1 MKKLLISKNLFVL
14 ILADIVLLAISY
26 FLAYIV
32 RFEAHVG
39 ANELLVIKQT
49 IVPIVLCKLVV
60 FYFFNLYRGMWR
72 YTGIVDLLNVIKAV
86 VVSSAI
92 IITVILMFS
101 RFQGFSRSIF
111 IIDALFSLILIAGIR
126 LAIRFLLSSTTTT
139 FSLNKNGIKSNEHKK
154 MIIIGAGDAGEKVIR
169 EIYDNPKMKYR
180 IVGFVDDDKNKVGK
194 QIHGIKVLG
203 RIDELKEVAKS
214 EGVNE
219 ILIAVPSA
227 VGKDMRRIV
236 EICDATKISYKTLP
250 GMGEIIDGKVSI
262 KTIRDISYKDLL
274 GRPPV
279 KLENDKISDFL
290 KDNCVLITGAG
301 GSIGSELC
309 RQICKYGPSLV
320 VLFDA
325 GESNLYSI
333 QMELKHVVTYI
344 KYRAV
349 LGRIQDKALVDE
361 VFRKYRPD
369 VVFHAAAYKHVP
381 LVERNPWEAVYS
393 NIIGTNTLVK
403 ASIAHK
409 VDRFVL
415 VSTDKAVRPTN
426 VMGASKRVAEKIVY
440 AHKLGQTKFMAVRFG
455 NVIGSSGSVIPLYRH
470 QIKKGGPVTVTH
482 PEITRFFMTIEESA
496 QLILQAFTM
505 GEGGEIFILE
515 MGTPVKIVDMA
526 RDLIRL
532 SGKEPDTDIEIKFI
546 GLRPGEKLYEELIT
560 EGEGI
565 VKTEHEKILVL
576 KNNVPTKGRTPQESE
591 FNNLS
596 YLEEKI
602 RELKELADTHDA
614 RGIKAKLKEVV
625 PEYAMSDDEAVV

>member
-1 MKKLLISKNLFVL
+1 MKKILISKNLFVL
-14 ILADIVLLAISY
+14 ILADMVLLTLSY
-26 FLAYIV
+26 FLAYV
-32 RFEAHVG
+32 ARFEAHIG
-39 ANELLVIKQT
+39 AREMLVIKQT

-72 YTGIVDLLNVIKAV
+72 YTGILDLINVIKAV
-86 VVSSAI
+86 IASSAI
-92 IITVILMFS
+92 IVTVILMLS
-101 RFQGFSRSIF
+101 RFQGFSRSVF
-111 IIDALFSLILIAGIR
+111 IIDAVFSLILIAGIR
-126 LAIRFLLSSTTTT
+126 VVIRLLLSSTT
-139 FSLNKNGIKSNEHKK
+139 FSLNKKGINVNEHKK
-154 MIIIGAGDAGEKVIR
+154 MIIIGAGDAGEKVVR

-214 EGVNE
+214 EGVDE
-219 ILIAVPSA
+219 ILIAAPSA

-262 KTIRDISYKDLL
+262 KKIRDISYKDLL

-349 LGRIQDKALVDE
+349 LGRIHDKALVDE

-403 ASIAHK
+403 AAIAHK

-440 AHKLGQTKFMAVRFG
+440 AHKLGPTKFMAVRFG

-565 VKTEHEKILVL
+565 VKSEHEKILVL
-576 KNNVPTKGRTPQESE
+576 QNAISAEDSKSQDLRSNR
-591 FNNLS
+591 LD
-596 YLEEKI
+596 EKI
-602 RELKELADTHDA
+602 KELKVLADAHDA
-614 RGIKAKLKEVV
+614 RGIKKKMKEIV
-625 PEYAMSDDEAVV
+625 PEYTISDDEAVV

>member
-14 ILADIVLLAISY
+14 ILADIVLLAIAY

-39 ANELLVIKQT
+39 ASELLVIKQT

-86 VVSSAI
+86 FVSSLI
-92 IITVILMFS
+92 IITVVLMLS

-111 IIDALFSLILIAGIR
+111 IIDAVFSLILIAGIR
-126 LAIRFLLSSTTTT
+126 LAIRFLLSTAT
-139 FSLNKNGIKSNEHKK
+139 FSLNKNGINGNEHKK
-154 MIIIGAGDAGEKVIR
+154 MIIIGAGDAGEKVVR

-180 IVGFVDDDKNKVGK
+180 IAGFVDDDKNKVGK

-203 RIDELKEVAKS
+203 KIDELKEVAKS
-214 EGVNE
+214 EGVDK
-219 ILIAVPSA
+219 ILIAAPSA

-279 KLENDKISDFL
+279 QLENDKISEFL
-290 KDNCVLITGAG
+290 KNKCVLITGAG

-403 ASIAHK
+403 AAIAHK

-426 VMGASKRVAEKIVY
+426 VMGASKRVAEKIVHAY
-440 AHKLGQTKFMAVRFG
+440 KSGQTKFMAVRFG
-455 NVIGSSGSVIPLYRH
+455 NVIGSSGSVIPLYRY

-565 VKTEHEKILVL
+565 VKTGHEKILVL
-576 KNNVPTKGRTPQESE
+576 RNGVQSGEPNIQNSQH
-591 FNNLS
+591 NDLNCLD
-596 YLEEKI
+596 EKI
-602 RELKELADTHDA
+602 KELKALADAHDA
-614 RGIKAKLKEVV
+614 KGIKKKMKEIV
-625 PEYAMSDDEAVV
+625 PEYTISDDEAVV

>member
-1 MKKLLISKNLFVL
+1 
-14 ILADIVLLAISY
+14 
-26 FLAYIV
+26 
-32 RFEAHVG
+32 
-39 ANELLVIKQT
+39 
-49 IVPIVLCKLVV
+49 
-60 FYFFNLYRGMWR
+60 
-72 YTGIVDLLNVIKAV
+72 
-86 VVSSAI
+86 VSSLI
-92 IITVILMFS
+92 IITVVLMLS
-101 RFQGFSRSIF
+101 RFHGFSRSIF
-111 IIDALFSLILIAGIR
+111 VIDAVFSLILIAGIR
-126 LAIRFLLSSTTTT
+126 LVIRLLLSTTT
-139 FSLNKNGIKSNEHKK
+139 FSLNNNGIIINEHKK
-154 MIIIGAGDAGEKVIR
+154 MIIIGAGDAGEKVVR

-180 IVGFVDDDKNKVGK
+180 VVGFVDDDKNKLGK

-203 RIDELKEVAKS
+203 RIDELKEVVKK
-214 EGVNE
+214 EGVDE
-219 ILIAVPSA
+219 ILIAAPSA

-236 EICDATKISYKTLP
+236 EICDATKIPYKTLP

-279 KLENDKISDFL
+279 RLENDKISEFL
-290 KDNCVLITGAG
+290 KNKCVLITGAG

-309 RQICKYGPSLV
+309 RQICKYRPSLL

-349 LGRIQDKALVDE
+349 LGGIQDKALVDE
-361 VFRKYRPD
+361 VFLKYKPD

-393 NIIGTNTLVK
+393 NIVGTNTLVK
-403 ASIAHK
+403 AAISHK

-426 VMGASKRVAEKIVY
+426 VMGASKRITEKIVQS
-440 AHKLGQTKFMAVRFG
+440 HPSGSTKFMAVRFG

-470 QIKKGGPVTVTH
+470 QIEKGGPVTVTH
-482 PEITRFFMTIEESA
+482 PEITRFFMTIEEAS

-526 RDLIRL
+526 RDMIRL

-576 KNNVPTKGRTPQESE
+576 RDES
-591 FNNLS
+591 LS
-596 YLEEKI
+596 GDTEYYNKLNRLDEQI
-602 RELKELADTHDA
+602 KELTQLADMHDA
-614 RGIKAKLKEVV
+614 RGIKAKLKEIV
-625 PEYAMSDDEAVV
+625 PEYSMSDDEAVV

>member
-1 MKKLLISKNLFVL
+1 MKKLLISKNLFIL
-14 ILADIVLLAISY
+14 ILADVVLLALAY
-26 FLAYIV
+26 FLAYVV
-32 RFEAHVG
+32 RFEAKLG
-39 ANELLVIKQT
+39 TSELMVIKQT
-49 IVPIVLCKLVV
+49 IVPVVLCKLVV

-86 VVSSAI
+86 VVSSLI
-92 IITVILMFS
+92 IITVVLMLS
-101 RFQGFSRSIF
+101 RFQGFSRSVF
-111 IIDALFSLILIAGIR
+111 IIDAVFSLILIAGIR
-126 LAIRFLLSSTTTT
+126 FLIRLVLSTTTT
-139 FSLNKNGIKSNEHKK
+139 TFKKSINNNGHKTL
-154 MIIIGAGDAGEKVIR
+154 IIIGAGDAGEKVVR
-169 EIYDNPKMKYR
+169 EIYDNPRMKYR

-194 QIHGIKVLG
+194 QIHGIKVRG
-203 RIDELKEVAKS
+203 RVDDLKEIVKS
-214 EGVNE
+214 ESVDE
-219 ILIAVPSA
+219 ILIAAPSA

-236 EICDATKISYKTLP
+236 EICDSTKVPYKTLP

-279 KLENDKISDFL
+279 RLENDKILEFL
-290 KDNCVLITGAG
+290 KDKCVLITGAG

-320 VLFDA
+320 VLFDTS
-325 GESNLYSI
+325 ESNLYSI
-333 QMELKHVVTYI
+333 QMELKHVVTYL

-349 LGRIQDKALVDE
+349 LGRVQDKKLVDE
-361 VFRKYRPD
+361 VFRKYKPD

-381 LVERNPWEAVYS
+381 LVERNPWEAIYS
-393 NIIGTNTLVK
+393 NIVGTNTLAK
-403 ASIAHK
+403 AAIAHK
-409 VDRFVL
+409 VGRFVL

-426 VMGASKRVAEKIVY
+426 IMGVSKRVTEKIVQ
-440 AHKLGQTKFMAVRFG
+440 ALPSGSTKFMAVRFG
-455 NVIGSSGSVIPLYRH
+455 NVIGSSGSVIPLFRN
-470 QIKKGGPVTVTH
+470 QIEKGGPVTITH
-482 PEITRFFMTIEESA
+482 PEITRFFMTIEEAA

-576 KNNVPTKGRTPQESE
+576 RNGIPGGEPKDQGVRFNES
-591 FNNLS
+591 NCLD
-596 YLEEKI
+596 EKI
-602 RELKELADTHDA
+602 KGLTALADAHDA
-614 RGIKAKLKEVV
+614 EGVKFKLKDIV
-625 PEYAMSDDEAVV
+625 PEYTMSDDEAVV

>member
-1 MKKLLISKNLFVL
+1 MKKILISKNLFIL
-14 ILADIVLLAISY
+14 ILADIVLLAIAY
-26 FLAYIV
+26 CLAYIV

-49 IVPIVLCKLVV
+49 IVPILLCKLAV

-86 VVSSAI
+86 AVSSAI

-126 LAIRFLLSSTTTT
+126 LAIRCLLSTTT
-139 FSLNKNGIKSNEHKK
+139 FSLKKNGINGNEYKK
-154 MIIIGAGDAGEKVIR
+154 MIIIGAGDAGEKLVR

-180 IVGFVDDDKNKVGK
+180 VVGFVDDDKNKDGK

-203 RIDELKEVAKS
+203 NVNDLKEIVKNK
-214 EGVNE
+214 GVDE
-219 ILIAVPSA
+219 ILIAAPSA

-236 EICDATKISYKTLP
+236 EICDATKIPYKTLP
-250 GMGEIIDGKVSI
+250 GMGEIIDGKISI
-262 KTIRDISYKDLL
+262 KAIRDVSYKDLL
-274 GRPPV
+274 GRHPV
-279 KLENDKISDFL
+279 QLENDKISDFL
-290 KDNCVLITGAG
+290 KDKCVLITGAG

-349 LGRIQDKALVDE
+349 LGRIQDKALVDD
-361 VFRKYRPD
+361 VFQKYKPD
-369 VVFHAAAYKHVP
+369 IVFHAAAYKHVP

-393 NIIGTNTLVK
+393 NIVGTNTLVK
-403 ASIAHK
+403 AAIAHK

-426 VMGASKRVAEKIVY
+426 IMGASKRITEKILQFY
-440 AHKLGQTKFMAVRFG
+440 SSGSTKFIAVRFG
-455 NVIGSSGSVIPLYRH
+455 NVIGSSGSVIPLFRH
-470 QIKKGGPVTVTH
+470 QIEKGGPLTITH
-482 PEITRFFMTIEESA
+482 PEITRFFMIIEEAA

-526 RDLIRL
+526 RDMIRL

-565 VKTEHEKILVL
+565 VKTGHEKILVL
-576 KNNVPTKGRTPQESE
+576 QNVISAQDSKSQDLRS
-591 FNNLS
+591 NCLD
-596 YLEEKI
+596 EKI
-602 RELKELADTHDA
+602 KELKVLADAHDA
-614 RGIKAKLKEVV
+614 KGIKKKMKEIV
-625 PEYAMSDDEAVV
+625 PEYVMSDDEAIV

>member
-1 MKKLLISKNLFVL
+1 MKKLQISKNLFVL
-14 ILADIVLLAISY
+14 ILADIVLLAIAY

-49 IVPIVLCKLVV
+49 IVPILLCKLAV

-101 RFQGFSRSIF
+101 RFQGFSRSVF
-111 IIDALFSLILIAGIR
+111 LIDAVFSLILIAGIR
-126 LAIRFLLSSTTTT
+126 LAIRLLLSTTTT
-139 FSLNKNGIKSNEHKK
+139 FSLNKNGINGNEHKK
-154 MIIIGAGDAGEKVIR
+154 MIIIGAGDAGEKVVR

-214 EGVNE
+214 KGVDE
-219 ILIAVPSA
+219 ILIAAPSA

-236 EICDATKISYKTLP
+236 EICDATKIPYKTLP

-262 KTIRDISYKDLL
+262 KTIRDVSYKDLL

-279 KLENDKISDFL
+279 QLENDKISEFL
-290 KDNCVLITGAG
+290 KNKCVLITGAG

-333 QMELKHVVTYI
+333 QMELKHVVTYL

-361 VFRKYRPD
+361 VFRKYSPD

-393 NIIGTNTLVK
+393 NIIGTDILVK
-403 ASIAHK
+403 TAIAHK

-426 VMGASKRVAEKIVY
+426 VMGASKRVAEKIVH
-440 AHKLGQTKFMAVRFG
+440 AHKSGQTKFMAVRFG

-565 VKTEHEKILVL
+565 VKTGHEKILVL
-576 KNNVPTKGRTPQESE
+576 RNGVQSGEPNIQNSQH
-591 FNNLS
+591 NNL
-596 YLEEKI
+596 YCLDEKI
-602 RELKELADTHDA
+602 KELKALADAHDA
-614 RGIKAKLKEVV
+614 KGIKKKMKEIV
-625 PEYAMSDDEAVV
+625 PEYTISDDEAVV

>member
-14 ILADIVLLAISY
+14 ILADIVLLTIAY

-49 IVPIVLCKLVV
+49 IVPILLCKLAV

-72 YTGIVDLLNVIKAV
+72 YTSIVDLLNVIKAV
-86 VVSSAI
+86 LVSSAI
-92 IITVILMFS
+92 IITVILMLS

-111 IIDALFSLILIAGIR
+111 IIDAVFSLILIAGIR
-126 LAIRFLLSSTTTT
+126 LVIRLLLSTTT
-139 FSLNKNGIKSNEHKK
+139 FSLNKNGINGNKHKK
-154 MIIIGAGDAGEKVIR
+154 MIIIGAGDAGEKVVR
-169 EIYDNPKMKYR
+169 EIYDNPKMKCR
-180 IVGFVDDDKNKVGK
+180 VVGFVDDDKNKAGK

-203 RIDELKEVAKS
+203 RIDELKNVVKK
-214 EGVNE
+214 EGVDE
-219 ILIAVPSA
+219 ILIAAPSA

-236 EICDATKISYKTLP
+236 EICDATKIPYKTLP

-262 KTIRDISYKDLL
+262 KTIRDVAYKDLL

-279 KLENDKISDFL
+279 QLENDKISDFL
-290 KDNCVLITGAG
+290 KDKCVLITGAG

-333 QMELKHVVTYI
+333 QMELKHVVTYL

-349 LGRIQDKALVDE
+349 LGRIQDKALVDD

-393 NIIGTNTLVK
+393 NIVGTNTLVEE
-403 ASIAHK
+403 AIAHK

-426 VMGASKRVAEKIVY
+426 VMGASKRVAEKIVH
-440 AHKLGQTKFMAVRFG
+440 AHKSGQTKFMAVRFG

-565 VKTEHEKILVL
+565 VKTGHEKILVL
-576 KNNVPTKGRTPQESE
+576 RNGVQSGEPNIQNSQH
-591 FNNLS
+591 NDLNCLD
-596 YLEEKI
+596 EKI
-602 RELKELADTHDA
+602 KELKALADAHDA
-614 RGIKAKLKEVV
+614 KGIKVKLKKIV
-625 PEYAMSDDEAVV
+625 PEYTISDDEAVV

>member
-14 ILADIVLLAISY
+14 ILADIVLLAIAY

-39 ANELLVIKQT
+39 ASELLVIKQT
-49 IVPIVLCKLVV
+49 IVPILLCKLVV

-86 VVSSAI
+86 FVSSLI
-92 IITVILMFS
+92 IITVVLMLS

-111 IIDALFSLILIAGIR
+111 IIDAVFSLILIAGIR
-126 LAIRFLLSSTTTT
+126 LAIRFLLSTAT
-139 FSLNKNGIKSNEHKK
+139 FSLNKNGINSNEHKK
-154 MIIIGAGDAGEKVIR
+154 MIIIGAGDAGEKVVR
-169 EIYDNPKMKYR
+169 EIYDNPRMKCR

-203 RIDELKEVAKS
+203 RINELKEVAKKS
-214 EGVNE
+214 KGVDE
-219 ILIAVPSA
+219 ILIAAPSA
-227 VGKDMRRIV
+227 VGKNMRRIV
-236 EICDATKISYKTLP
+236 EICDATKIPYKTLP

-279 KLENDKISDFL
+279 QLENDKISEFL
-290 KDNCVLITGAG
+290 KNKCVLITGAG

-333 QMELKHVVTYI
+333 QMELKHVVTYL

-393 NIIGTNTLVK
+393 NIIGTDILVK
-403 ASIAHK
+403 AAIAHK

-426 VMGASKRVAEKIVY
+426 VMGASKRVAEKIVH
-440 AHKLGQTKFMAVRFG
+440 AHKSGQTKFMAVRFG

-565 VKTEHEKILVL
+565 VKTGHEKILVL
-576 KNNVPTKGRTPQESE
+576 RNGVQSGEPNIQNSQH
-591 FNNLS
+591 NDLNCLD
-596 YLEEKI
+596 EKI
-602 RELKELADTHDA
+602 KELKALADAHDA
-614 RGIKAKLKEVV
+614 KGIKKKMKEIV
-625 PEYAMSDDEAVV
+625 PEYTISDDEAVV

>member
-1 MKKLLISKNLFVL
+1 MKKILISKNLFVL
-14 ILADIVLLAISY
+14 ILADIVLLAASY
-26 FLAYIV
+26 FLSYIV
-32 RFEAHVG
+32 RFEVKVG
-39 ANELLVIKQT
+39 VEELMVIKQT
-49 IVPIVLCKLVV
+49 IVPIVLCKLAV

-72 YTGIVDLLNVIKAV
+72 YTSIIDLLNVIKAV
-86 VVSSAI
+86 FVSSLI
-92 IITVILMFS
+92 IITVVLMLS

-111 IIDALFSLILIAGIR
+111 IIDAVFSLILIAGIR
-126 LAIRFLLSSTTTT
+126 LVIRLLLSTTT
-139 FSLNKNGIKSNEHKK
+139 FSLNKNGINSNEHKK
-154 MIIIGAGDAGEKVIR
+154 MIIIGAGDAGEKVVR
-169 EIYDNPKMKYR
+169 EIYDNPRMNYK
-180 IVGFVDDDKNKVGK
+180 IVGFVDDDKSKVGR
-194 QIHGIKVLG
+194 QIHGIKVRG
-203 RIDELKEVAKS
+203 NVDDLKEIVKN
-214 EGVNE
+214 EGVDE
-219 ILIAVPSA
+219 ILIAMPSA
-227 VGKDMRRIV
+227 VGKEMRRIV
-236 EICDATKISYKTLP
+236 EICDSTKISYKTLP

-279 KLENDKISDFL
+279 RLENDKILEFL
-290 KDNCVLITGAG
+290 KDKCVLITGAG

-320 VLFDA
+320 ILLDA

-349 LGRIQDKALVDE
+349 LGRIQDKALLEE
-361 VFRKYRPD
+361 VFRKYKPD

-393 NIIGTNTLVK
+393 NIIGTDILVK
-403 ASIAHK
+403 TAIAHK

-426 VMGASKRVAEKIVY
+426 VMGASKRVAEKIVH
-440 AHKLGQTKFMAVRFG
+440 AHKLGPTKFMAVRFG

-470 QIKKGGPVTVTH
+470 QIEKGGPVTVTH

-505 GEGGEIFILE
+505 GDGGEIFILE

-565 VKTEHEKILVL
+565 VKTDHEKILVL
-576 KNNVPTKGRTPQESE
+576 RDEA
-591 FNNLS
+591 LS
-596 YLEEKI
+596 GDIEYYNKLDRLDEQI
-602 RELKELADTHDA
+602 RELTNLADMHDA
-614 RGIKAKLKEVV
+614 KGIKAKLKGIV
-625 PEYAMSDDEAVV
+625 PEYAVSDDEAVV

>member
-1 MKKLLISKNLFVL
+1 MLISKNLFVL
-14 ILADIVLLAISY
+14 ILADMVLLAISY
-26 FLAYIV
+26 LLAYVV
-32 RFEAHVG
+32 RFEAHIG

-49 IVPIVLCKLVV
+49 IVPVVLCKLSV

-86 VVSSAI
+86 VVSFLF
-92 IITVILMFS
+92 IITVILMLS
-101 RFQGFSRSIF
+101 RFQGFSRSVF
-111 IIDALFSLILIAGIR
+111 IIDALFSLILIAGTRLVIR
-126 LAIRFLLSSTTTT
+126 LLLSTTI
-139 FSLNKNGIKSNEHKK
+139 FSLNKNGINSNEHKK
-154 MIIIGAGDAGEKVIR
+154 MIIIGAGDAGEKVVR

-203 RIDELKEVAKS
+203 SIDELKKIVKN
-214 EGVNE
+214 EGVDE

-227 VGKDMRRIV
+227 VGKEMRRIV
-236 EICDATKISYKTLP
+236 ETCDLTRILYKTLP
-250 GMGEIIDGKVSI
+250 GMGEIIDGKISI
-262 KTIRDISYKDLL
+262 KAIRDISYKDLL
-274 GRPPV
+274 GRHPV
-279 KLENDKISDFL
+279 QLENDKISKFL
-290 KDNCVLITGAG
+290 KDKRVLITGAG

-309 RQICKYGPSLV
+309 RQICKYEPSLV

-333 QMELKHVVTYI
+333 QMELKHVVTYL

-349 LGRIQDKALVDE
+349 LGRIQDKGLVDE
-361 VFRKYRPD
+361 VFRKYKPD

-393 NIIGTNTLVK
+393 NIVGTNTLVK
-403 ASIAHK
+403 AAIAHK
-409 VDRFVL
+409 VGRFVL

-426 VMGASKRVAEKIVY
+426 IMGASKRVTEKIVQSHLSCP
-440 AHKLGQTKFMAVRFG
+440 ATKFMAVRFG
-455 NVIGSSGSVIPLYRH
+455 NVIGSSGSVIPLFRH
-470 QIKKGGPVTVTH
+470 QIEKGGPVTVTH
-482 PEITRFFMTIEESA
+482 PEITRFFMTIEEAS

-526 RDLIRL
+526 RDMIRL

-576 KNNVPTKGRTPQESE
+576 KNNVPTKVRTLQESE

-602 RELKELADTHDA
+602 RELKALADTHDA

-625 PEYAMSDDEAVV
+625 PEYAMSEDEAVV

>member
-1 MKKLLISKNLFVL
+1 MKKILISKNLFVL
-14 ILADIVLLAISY
+14 ILADAVLLAISY
-26 FLAYIV
+26 FLAYVV
-32 RFEAHVG
+32 RFEAHIG
-39 ANELLVIKQT
+39 PRELLVIKQT
-49 IVPIVLCKLVV
+49 IVPMLLCKLAV

-86 VVSSAI
+86 LVSSLI
-92 IITVILMFS
+92 IITVVLMLS

-111 IIDALFSLILIAGIR
+111 VIDAVFSLILIAGIR
-126 LAIRFLLSSTTTT
+126 LVIRLLLSTTT
-139 FSLNKNGIKSNEHKK
+139 FSLNNNGIINEHKK
-154 MIIIGAGDAGEKVIR
+154 MIIIGAGDAGEKVVR
-169 EIYDNPKMKYR
+169 EIYDNPRMKYR
-180 IVGFVDDDKNKVGK
+180 VVGFVDDDKNKLGK

-203 RIDELKEVAKS
+203 RIDELKEVVKK
-214 EGVNE
+214 EGIDE
-219 ILIAVPSA
+219 ILIAAPSA

-236 EICDATKISYKTLP
+236 EICDATKIPYKTLP
-250 GMGEIIDGKVSI
+250 GMGELIDGKVSI
-262 KTIRDISYKDLL
+262 KAIRDVSYKDLL

-279 KLENDKISDFL
+279 RLENNKISEFL
-290 KDNCVLITGAG
+290 KNKCVLITGAG

-309 RQICKYGPSLV
+309 RQICTHRPSLL

-361 VFRKYRPD
+361 VFRKYKPD

-393 NIIGTNTLVK
+393 NIVGTNTLVK
-403 ASIAHK
+403 AAIAHK

-426 VMGASKRVAEKIVY
+426 VMGASKRITEKIVQSY
-440 AHKLGQTKFMAVRFG
+440 SSGSTKFMAVRFG

-470 QIKKGGPVTVTH
+470 QIEKGGPVTVTH

-532 SGKEPDTDIEIKFI
+532 SGKEPDIDIEIKFI

-576 KNNVPTKGRTPQESE
+576 RDES
-591 FNNLS
+591 LS
-596 YLEEKI
+596 GDTEYYNKLNRLDEQI
-602 RELKELADTHDA
+602 KELTHLADMHDA
-614 RGIKAKLKEVV
+614 KGIKSKLKEIV
-625 PEYAMSDDEAVV
+625 PEYTISDDEAVV

>member
-1 MKKLLISKNLFVL
+1 MKKILISKNLFVL
-14 ILADIVLLAISY
+14 ILADMVLLAISY
-26 FLAYIV
+26 FSAYVV
-32 RFEAHVG
+32 RFEAHIG

-49 IVPIVLCKLVV
+49 IVPILLCKFAV

-72 YTGIVDLLNVIKAV
+72 YTGIVDLFNVIKAV
-86 VVSSAI
+86 AVSSLI
-92 IITVILMFS
+92 LITVILMLS
-101 RFQGFSRSIF
+101 RFQGFSRSVF
-111 IIDALFSLILIAGIR
+111 VIDAVFSLILIAGIR
-126 LAIRFLLSSTTTT
+126 LVIRLLLSTTTT
-139 FSLNKNGIKSNEHKK
+139 FSLNKKGINSNEHKK
-154 MIIIGAGDAGEKVIR
+154 MIIIGAGDAGEKVVR
-169 EIYDNPKMKYR
+169 EIYDNPRMNYR
-180 IVGFVDDDKNKVGK
+180 VVGLVDDDRSKAGK

-203 RIDELKEVAKS
+203 RIRDLKEIVKS
-214 EGVNE
+214 EGVDE
-219 ILIAVPSA
+219 ILIAAPSA

-236 EICDATKISYKTLP
+236 EICDSTKIPYKTLP

-274 GRPPV
+274 GRHPV
-279 KLENDKISDFL
+279 RLENDKISEFL
-290 KDNCVLITGAG
+290 KNKCVLITGAG

-309 RQICKYGPSLV
+309 RQICKYRPSLL

-349 LGRIQDKALVDE
+349 LGQIQDKTLVDR
-361 VFRKYRPD
+361 VFRKYKPD

-393 NIIGTNTLVK
+393 NIIGTDILVK
-403 ASIAHK
+403 TAIAHK

-426 VMGASKRVAEKIVY
+426 VMGASKRITEKIVQS
-440 AHKLGQTKFMAVRFG
+440 HSSGSTKFMAVRFG

-470 QIKKGGPVTVTH
+470 QIEKGGPVTVTH
-482 PEITRFFMTIEESA
+482 PEITRFFMTIEEAS

-565 VKTEHEKILVL
+565 VRTEHEKILALRDEGLSCDIEYYNKLDVL
-576 KNNVPTKGRTPQESE
+576 DEQ
-591 FNNLS
+591 
-596 YLEEKI
+596 I
-602 RELKELADTHDA
+602 KELTHLADMHDA
-614 RGIKAKLKEVV
+614 KGIKAKLKEIV
-625 PEYAMSDDEAVV
+625 PEYTVSDDEAVV

>member
-1 MKKLLISKNLFVL
+1 MKKILISKNLFVL
-14 ILADIVLLAISY
+14 ILADVVLLAIAY
-26 FLAYIV
+26 FLSYIV
-32 RFEAHVG
+32 RFEAKVG
-39 ANELLVIKQT
+39 AKELLVIKQT
-49 IVPIVLCKLVV
+49 IVPILLCKLAV

-86 VVSSAI
+86 LVSSAI
-92 IITVILMFS
+92 IITVILMLS
-101 RFQGFSRSIF
+101 KFQGFSRSIF
-111 IIDALFSLILIAGIR
+111 VIDAVFSLILISGIR
-126 LAIRFLLSSTTTT
+126 VVIRLLLSTTT
-139 FSLNKNGIKSNEHKK
+139 FSLNKNGINSNEHKK
-154 MIIIGAGDAGEKVIR
+154 MIIIGAGDAGEKVVR
-169 EIYDNPKMKYR
+169 EIYDNPRMKYR
-180 IVGFVDDDKNKVGK
+180 VVGFVDDDKNKLGK

-203 RIDELKEVAKS
+203 RIDELKEIVKS
-214 EGVNE
+214 KGVDE
-219 ILIAVPSA
+219 ILIAAPSA

-236 EICDATKISYKTLP
+236 EICDATKIPYKTLP

-279 KLENDKISDFL
+279 RLENDKISEFL
-290 KDNCVLITGAG
+290 KNKCVLITGAG

-309 RQICKYGPSLV
+309 RQICTYRPSLL

-361 VFRKYRPD
+361 VFLKYKPD

-393 NIIGTNTLVK
+393 NIVGTNTLVK
-403 ASIAHK
+403 AAIAHK

-426 VMGASKRVAEKIVY
+426 VMGASKRITEKIVQSY
-440 AHKLGQTKFMAVRFG
+440 SSGSTKFMAVRFG

-470 QIKKGGPVTVTH
+470 QIEKGGPVTVTH

-576 KNNVPTKGRTPQESE
+576 RDERLGGDIEYYNKLDRLDEQ
-591 FNNLS
+591 
-596 YLEEKI
+596 I
-602 RELKELADTHDA
+602 KELTHLADIHDA
-614 RGIKAKLKEVV
+614 KGIKSKLKEIV
-625 PEYAMSDDEAVV
+625 PEYTISDDEAVV

>member
-1 MKKLLISKNLFVL
+1 MKKILITKNLFVL
-14 ILADIVLLAISY
+14 ILADVVLLAISY
-26 FLAYIV
+26 FSAYVV
-32 RFEAHVG
+32 RFEAHIG
-39 ANELLVIKQT
+39 ASELLVIKQT
-49 IVPIVLCKLVV
+49 IVPILLCKLAV

-86 VVSSAI
+86 LVSSAI
-92 IITVILMFS
+92 IITVLLMLS
-101 RFQGFSRSIF
+101 RFQGFSRSVF
-111 IIDALFSLILIAGIR
+111 IIDAVFSLILIAGIR
-126 LAIRFLLSSTTTT
+126 LVIRLLLSTTT
-139 FSLNKNGIKSNEHKK
+139 FSLNKNGINTNEHKK
-154 MIIIGAGDAGEKVIR
+154 MIIIGAGDAGEKVAR
-169 EIYDNPKMKYR
+169 EIYDNPSMRYK
-180 IVGFVDDDKNKVGK
+180 IVGFVDDDKNKIGK
-194 QIHGIKVLG
+194 HIHGIKVCG
-203 RIDELKEVAKS
+203 MVDDLKEIVKN
-214 EGVNE
+214 EGVDE
-219 ILIAVPSA
+219 ILIAAPSA

-236 EICDATKISYKTLP
+236 EICDSTKIPYKTLP

-262 KTIRDISYKDLL
+262 KTIRDISYRDLL

-279 KLENDKISDFL
+279 RLENVKISEFL
-290 KDNCVLITGAG
+290 KNKCVLITGAG

-320 VLFDA
+320 ILFDV

-333 QMELKHVVTYI
+333 QMELKHVVTYL

-349 LGRIQDKALVDE
+349 LGRIQDKRLVDD
-361 VFRKYRPD
+361 VFRKYKPD

-393 NIIGTNTLVK
+393 NIIGTDIIVK
-403 ASIAHK
+403 AAIAHK

-415 VSTDKAVRPTN
+415 VSTDKAVRPTS
-426 VMGASKRVAEKIVY
+426 VMGASKRVTEKIVRAY
-440 AHKLGQTKFMAVRFG
+440 QSGSTKFMAVRFG
-455 NVIGSSGSVIPLYRH
+455 NVIGSSGSVIPLFRH
-470 QIKKGGPVTVTH
+470 QIEKGGPVTVTH

-505 GEGGEIFILE
+505 GDGGEIFILE

-565 VKTEHEKILVL
+565 VKTDHEKILVL
-576 KNNVPTKGRTPQESE
+576 RDES
-591 FNNLS
+591 LS
-596 YLEEKI
+596 GDIEHYNKLDRLDEQI
-602 RELKELADTHDA
+602 RELTHLADMHDA
-614 RGIKAKLKEVV
+614 KGIKAKLKGIV
-625 PEYAMSDDEAVV
+625 PEYAVLDDEAVV

>member
-14 ILADIVLLAISY
+14 ILADIVLLAIAY

-39 ANELLVIKQT
+39 ASELLVIKQT
-49 IVPIVLCKLVV
+49 IVPILLCKLVV

-86 VVSSAI
+86 FVSSLI
-92 IITVILMFS
+92 IITVVLMLS

-111 IIDALFSLILIAGIR
+111 IIDAVFSLILIAGIR
-126 LAIRFLLSSTTTT
+126 LAIRFLLSTAT
-139 FSLNKNGIKSNEHKK
+139 FSLNKNGINGNEHKK
-154 MIIIGAGDAGEKVIR
+154 MIIIGAGDAGEKVVR

-180 IVGFVDDDKNKVGK
+180 IAGFVDDDKNKIGK

-203 RIDELKEVAKS
+203 KIDELKEVAKS
-214 EGVNE
+214 EGVDE
-219 ILIAVPSA
+219 ILIAAPSA

-274 GRPPV
+274 GRHPV
-279 KLENDKISDFL
+279 QLENDKISDFL
-290 KDNCVLITGAG
+290 KNKCVLITGAG

-403 ASIAHK
+403 AAIAHK

-440 AHKLGQTKFMAVRFG
+440 AHKLGQTKCMAVRFG

-565 VKTEHEKILVL
+565 VKTGHEKILVL
-576 KNNVPTKGRTPQESE
+576 RNGVQSGEPNIQNSQH
-591 FNNLS
+591 NDLNCLD
-596 YLEEKI
+596 EKI
-602 RELKELADTHDA
+602 KELKALADAHDA
-614 RGIKAKLKEVV
+614 KGIKVKLKEIV
-625 PEYAMSDDEAVV
+625 PEYTISDDEAVV

>member
-1 MKKLLISKNLFVL
+1 NLFVL
-14 ILADIVLLAISY
+14 ILADIVLLAIAY

-32 RFEAHVG
+32 RFEAQVG

-86 VVSSAI
+86 LVSSLI
-92 IITVILMFS
+92 IITVVLMLS
-101 RFQGFSRSIF
+101 KFQGFSRSIF
-111 IIDALFSLILIAGIR
+111 IIDAVFSLILIAGIR
-126 LAIRFLLSSTTTT
+126 LTIRFLLSTTTTT
-139 FSLNKNGIKSNEHKK
+139 FSLNKNGINSNEHKK
-154 MIIIGAGDAGEKVIR
+154 MIIIGAGDAGEKVVR
-169 EIYDNPKMKYR
+169 EIYDNPRMKCR

-214 EGVNE
+214 EGVDK
-219 ILIAVPSA
+219 ILIAAPSA

-236 EICDATKISYKTLP
+236 ATCDATKIPYKTLP

-262 KTIRDISYKDLL
+262 KTIRDVSYKDLL
-274 GRPPV
+274 GRHPV
-279 KLENDKISDFL
+279 QLENDDISDLL
-290 KDNCVLITGAG
+290 KDKCVLITGAG

-325 GESNLYSI
+325 GENNLYSI
-333 QMELKHVVTYI
+333 QMELKHVVTYL

-349 LGRIQDKALVDE
+349 LGRIQDKALVDG
-361 VFRKYRPD
+361 VFQKYKPD

-403 ASIAHK
+403 AAIAHK

-426 VMGASKRVAEKIVY
+426 VMGASKRVAEKIVH

-470 QIKKGGPVTVTH
+470 QIEKGGPVTVTH
-482 PEITRFFMTIEESA
+482 PEITRFFMTIEEAS

-596 YLEEKI
+596 YLKEKVK
-602 RELKELADTHDA
+602 ELKALADAHDA
-614 RGIKAKLKEVV
+614 KGIKVKLKEIV
-625 PEYAMSDDEAVV
+625 PEYRISDDEAVV

>member
-1 MKKLLISKNLFVL
+1 MLISKNLFVL
-14 ILADIVLLAISY
+14 ILADMVLLAISY
-26 FLAYIV
+26 LLAYVV
-32 RFEAHVG
+32 RFEAHIG

-49 IVPIVLCKLVV
+49 IVPVVLCKLSV

-86 VVSSAI
+86 VVSFLF
-92 IITVILMFS
+92 IITVILMLS
-101 RFQGFSRSIF
+101 RFQGFSRSVF
-111 IIDALFSLILIAGIR
+111 IIDALFSLILIAGTRLVIR
-126 LAIRFLLSSTTTT
+126 LLLSTTI
-139 FSLNKNGIKSNEHKK
+139 FSLNKNGINSNEHKK
-154 MIIIGAGDAGEKVIR
+154 MIIIGAGDAGEKVVR

-203 RIDELKEVAKS
+203 SIDELKKIVKN
-214 EGVNE
+214 EGVDE

-227 VGKDMRRIV
+227 VGKEMRRIV
-236 EICDATKISYKTLP
+236 ETCDLTRILYKTLP
-250 GMGEIIDGKVSI
+250 GMGEIIDGKISI
-262 KTIRDISYKDLL
+262 KAIRDISYKDLL
-274 GRPPV
+274 GRHLV
-279 KLENDKISDFL
+279 QLENDKISKFL
-290 KDNCVLITGAG
+290 KDKRVLITGAG

-309 RQICKYGPSLV
+309 RQICKYEPSLV

-333 QMELKHVVTYI
+333 QMELKHVVTYL

-349 LGRIQDKALVDE
+349 LGRIQDKGLVDE
-361 VFRKYRPD
+361 VFRKYKPD

-393 NIIGTNTLVK
+393 NIVGTNTLVK
-403 ASIAHK
+403 AAIAHK
-409 VDRFVL
+409 VGRFVL

-426 VMGASKRVAEKIVY
+426 IMGASKRVTEKIVQSHLSCP
-440 AHKLGQTKFMAVRFG
+440 ATKFMAVRFG
-455 NVIGSSGSVIPLYRH
+455 NVIGSSGSVIPLFRH
-470 QIKKGGPVTVTH
+470 QIEKGGPVTVTH
-482 PEITRFFMTIEESA
+482 PEITRFFMTIEEAS

-526 RDLIRL
+526 RDMIRL

-576 KNNVPTKGRTPQESE
+576 KNNVPTKVRTLQESE

-602 RELKELADTHDA
+602 RELKALADTHDA

-625 PEYAMSDDEAVV
+625 PEYAMSEDEAVV

>member
-14 ILADIVLLAISY
+14 ILADIVLLAIAY

-39 ANELLVIKQT
+39 ASELLVIKQT

-86 VVSSAI
+86 FVSSLI
-92 IITVILMFS
+92 IITVVLMLS

-111 IIDALFSLILIAGIR
+111 IIDAVFSLILIAGIR
-126 LAIRFLLSSTTTT
+126 LAIRFLLSTAT
-139 FSLNKNGIKSNEHKK
+139 FSLNKNGINGNEHKK
-154 MIIIGAGDAGEKVIR
+154 MIIIGAGDAGEKVVR

-180 IVGFVDDDKNKVGK
+180 IAGFVDDDKNKVGK

-203 RIDELKEVAKS
+203 KIDELKEVAKS
-214 EGVNE
+214 EGVDE
-219 ILIAVPSA
+219 ILIAAPSA

-274 GRPPV
+274 GRHPV
-279 KLENDKISDFL
+279 QLENDKISDFL
-290 KDNCVLITGAG
+290 KNKCVLITGAG

-403 ASIAHK
+403 AAIAHK

-426 VMGASKRVAEKIVY
+426 IMGASKRVAEKIVY
-440 AHKLGQTKFMAVRFG
+440 AHKSGQTKFMAVRFG
-455 NVIGSSGSVIPLYRH
+455 NVIGSSGSVIPLYRY

-565 VKTEHEKILVL
+565 VKTGHEKVLVL
-576 KNNVPTKGRTPQESE
+576 RNGVQSGEPNIQNSQH
-591 FNNLS
+591 NDLNCLD
-596 YLEEKI
+596 EKI
-602 RELKELADTHDA
+602 KELKALADAHDA
-614 RGIKAKLKEVV
+614 KGIKKKMKEIV
-625 PEYAMSDDEAVV
+625 PEYTISDDEAVV

>member
-1 MKKLLISKNLFVL
+1 MKKILINKNLFVL
-14 ILADIVLLAISY
+14 ILADIVLLAIAY

-39 ANELLVIKQT
+39 ASELLVIKQT
-49 IVPIVLCKLVV
+49 IVPILLCKLVV

-92 IITVILMFS
+92 IITVILMLS

-126 LAIRFLLSSTTTT
+126 LAIRCLLSTTT
-139 FSLNKNGIKSNEHKK
+139 FSLKKNGINGNEYKK
-154 MIIIGAGDAGEKVIR
+154 MIIIGAGDAGEKVVR

-180 IVGFVDDDKNKVGK
+180 IAGFVDDDKNKVGK

-214 EGVNE
+214 EGVDE
-219 ILIAVPSA
+219 ILIAAPSA
-227 VGKDMRRIV
+227 VGKNMRRIV
-236 EICDATKISYKTLP
+236 EICDATKIPYKTLP

-262 KTIRDISYKDLL
+262 KTIRDVSYKDLL
-274 GRPPV
+274 GRHPV
-279 KLENDKISDFL
+279 QLENDKISEFL
-290 KDNCVLITGAG
+290 KNKCVLITGAG

-333 QMELKHVVTYI
+333 QMELKHVVTYL

-361 VFRKYRPD
+361 VFRKYKPD

-393 NIIGTNTLVK
+393 NIIGTDILVK
-403 ASIAHK
+403 AAVAHK

-426 VMGASKRVAEKIVY
+426 IMGASKRVAEKIVY
-440 AHKLGQTKFMAVRFG
+440 AHKSGQTKFMAVRFG

-470 QIKKGGPVTVTH
+470 QIEKGGPVTVTH

-565 VKTEHEKILVL
+565 VKTGHEKILVL
-576 KNNVPTKGRTPQESE
+576 RNGVQSGEPNIQNSQH
-591 FNNLS
+591 NDLNCLD
-596 YLEEKI
+596 EKI
-602 RELKELADTHDA
+602 KELKALADAHDA
-614 RGIKAKLKEVV
+614 KEIKKKMKEIV
-625 PEYAMSDDEAVV
+625 PEYTISDDEAVV

>member
-1 MKKLLISKNLFVL
+1 MKKILISKNLFVL
-14 ILADIVLLAISY
+14 ILADVVLLAISY
-26 FLAYIV
+26 FLAHVV
-32 RFEAHVG
+32 RFEAHIG
-39 ANELLVIKQT
+39 PRELLVIKQT
-49 IVPIVLCKLVV
+49 IVPMLLCKLAV

-72 YTGIVDLLNVIKAV
+72 YTGIIDLLNAIKAV
-86 VVSSAI
+86 LVSSLI
-92 IITVILMFS
+92 IITVVLMLS
-101 RFQGFSRSIF
+101 RFQGFSRSVF
-111 IIDALFSLILIAGIR
+111 VIDAVFSLILIAGIR
-126 LAIRFLLSSTTTT
+126 LVIRLLLSTTT
-139 FSLNKNGIKSNEHKK
+139 FSLNKNGINSNEHKK
-154 MIIIGAGDAGEKVIR
+154 MIIIGAGDAGEKVVR
-169 EIYDNPKMKYR
+169 EIYDNPRMKYR
-180 IVGFVDDDKNKVGK
+180 VVGFVDDDKDKIGK
-194 QIHGIKVLG
+194 QIHGVKVLG
-203 RIDELKEVAKS
+203 RIDELKEIVKK
-214 EGVNE
+214 EGVDE
-219 ILIAVPSA
+219 ILIAAPSA

-236 EICDATKISYKTLP
+236 EICDATKIPYKTLP

-262 KTIRDISYKDLL
+262 KTIRDIAYKDLL

-279 KLENDKISDFL
+279 RLENDKISEFL
-290 KDNCVLITGAG
+290 KNKCVLITGAG

-309 RQICKYGPSLV
+309 RQICTYRPSLL

-361 VFRKYRPD
+361 IFRKYKPD

-393 NIIGTNTLVK
+393 NIVGTNTLVK
-403 ASIAHK
+403 AAIAHK

-426 VMGASKRVAEKIVY
+426 VMGASKRITEKIVQS
-440 AHKLGQTKFMAVRFG
+440 HSSGSTKFMAVRFG

-470 QIKKGGPVTVTH
+470 QIEKGGPVTVTH

-576 KNNVPTKGRTPQESE
+576 RDES
-591 FNNLS
+591 LS
-596 YLEEKI
+596 GDTEYYNKLDRLDEQI
-602 RELKELADTHDA
+602 KELTHLADMHDA
-614 RGIKAKLKEVV
+614 KGIKAKLKEVV
-625 PEYAMSDDEAVV
+625 PEYEISDDEAVV

>member
-14 ILADIVLLAISY
+14 ILADIVLLAIAY

-39 ANELLVIKQT
+39 ASELLVIKQT
-49 IVPIVLCKLVV
+49 IVPILLCKLVV

-86 VVSSAI
+86 FVSSLI
-92 IITVILMFS
+92 IITVVLMLS

-111 IIDALFSLILIAGIR
+111 IIDAVFSLILIAGIR
-126 LAIRFLLSSTTTT
+126 LAIRFLLSTAT
-139 FSLNKNGIKSNEHKK
+139 FSLNKNGINGNEHKK
-154 MIIIGAGDAGEKVIR
+154 MIIIGAGDAGEKVVR

-180 IVGFVDDDKNKVGK
+180 IAGFVDDDKNKVGK

-203 RIDELKEVAKS
+203 KIDELKEVAKS
-214 EGVNE
+214 EGVDE
-219 ILIAVPSA
+219 ILIAAPSA

-279 KLENDKISDFL
+279 QLENDKISEFL
-290 KDNCVLITGAG
+290 KNKCVLITGAG

-403 ASIAHK
+403 AAIAHK

-426 VMGASKRVAEKIVY
+426 IMGASKRVAEKIVY

-565 VKTEHEKILVL
+565 VKTGHEKILVL
-576 KNNVPTKGRTPQESE
+576 RNGVQSGEPNIQNSQH
-591 FNNLS
+591 NNL
-596 YLEEKI
+596 YCLDEKI
-602 RELKELADTHDA
+602 KELKALADAHDA
-614 RGIKAKLKEVV
+614 KGIKKKMKEIV
-625 PEYAMSDDEAVV
+625 PEYTISDDEAVV

>member
-1 MKKLLISKNLFVL
+1 MLISKNLFVL
-14 ILADIVLLAISY
+14 ILADMVLLAISY
-26 FLAYIV
+26 LLAYVV
-32 RFEAHVG
+32 RFEAHIG

-49 IVPIVLCKLVV
+49 IVPVVLCKLSV

-86 VVSSAI
+86 VVSFLF
-92 IITVILMFS
+92 IITVILMLS
-101 RFQGFSRSIF
+101 RFQGFSRSVF
-111 IIDALFSLILIAGIR
+111 IIDALFSLILIAGTRLVIR
-126 LAIRFLLSSTTTT
+126 LLLSTTI
-139 FSLNKNGIKSNEHKK
+139 FSLNKNGINSNEHKK
-154 MIIIGAGDAGEKVIR
+154 MIIIGAGDAGEKVVR

-203 RIDELKEVAKS
+203 SIDELKKIVKN
-214 EGVNE
+214 EGVDE

-227 VGKDMRRIV
+227 VGKEMRRIV
-236 EICDATKISYKTLP
+236 ETCDLTRILYKTLP
-250 GMGEIIDGKVSI
+250 GMGEIIDGKISI
-262 KTIRDISYKDLL
+262 KAIRDISYKDLL
-274 GRPPV
+274 GRHPV
-279 KLENDKISDFL
+279 QLENDKISEFL
-290 KDNCVLITGAG
+290 KNKCVLITGAG

-333 QMELKHVVTYI
+333 QMELKHVVTYL

-349 LGRIQDKALVDE
+349 LGRIQDKALVDD

-393 NIIGTNTLVK
+393 NIVGTNTLVEE
-403 ASIAHK
+403 AIAHK

-426 VMGASKRVAEKIVY
+426 VMGASKRVAEKIVH
-440 AHKLGQTKFMAVRFG
+440 AHKSGQTKFMAVRFG

-576 KNNVPTKGRTPQESE
+576 KNNVPTKVRTLQESE

-602 RELKELADTHDA
+602 RELKALADTHDA

-625 PEYAMSDDEAVV
+625 PEYAMSEDEAVV

>member
-1 MKKLLISKNLFVL
+1 MKKILISKNLFVL
-14 ILADIVLLAISY
+14 IMTDMVLLALSY
-26 FLAYIV
+26 FSAYVV
-32 RFEAHVG
+32 RFEAHIG

-49 IVPIVLCKLVV
+49 IVPILLCKLAV

-72 YTGIVDLLNVIKAV
+72 YTGILDLLNAIKAV
-86 VVSSAI
+86 LVSSLI
-92 IITVILMFS
+92 IITVVLMLS
-101 RFQGFSRSIF
+101 RFQGFSRSVF
-111 IIDALFSLILIAGIR
+111 VIDAVFSLILIAGIR
-126 LAIRFLLSSTTTT
+126 LVIRLLLSTTT
-139 FSLNKNGIKSNEHKK
+139 FSLNNNGIIINEHKK
-154 MIIIGAGDAGEKVIR
+154 MIIIGAGDAGEKVVR
-169 EIYDNPKMKYR
+169 EIYDNPRMKYR
-180 IVGFVDDDKNKVGK
+180 VVGFVDDDKSKLGK
-194 QIHGIKVLG
+194 QIHGIRVLG
-203 RIDELKEVAKS
+203 RIDELKEIVKS
-214 EGVNE
+214 EGVDE
-219 ILIAVPSA
+219 ILIAAPSA

-236 EICDATKISYKTLP
+236 EICDSTKIPYKTLP

-262 KTIRDISYKDLL
+262 KTIRDIAYKDLL

-279 KLENDKISDFL
+279 RLENDKISEFL
-290 KDNCVLITGAG
+290 KNKCVLITGAG

-309 RQICKYGPSLV
+309 RQICTYRPSLL

-349 LGRIQDKALVDE
+349 LGRVQDKALVDE
-361 VFRKYRPD
+361 VFRKYKPD

-393 NIIGTNTLVK
+393 NIVGTNTLVK
-403 ASIAHK
+403 AAISHK

-426 VMGASKRVAEKIVY
+426 VMGASKRITEKIIQ
-440 AHKLGQTKFMAVRFG
+440 AHSSVPTKFMAVRFG

-470 QIKKGGPVTVTH
+470 QIEKGGPVTVTH

-515 MGTPVKIVDMA
+515 MGTPIKIVDMA

-576 KNNVPTKGRTPQESE
+576 RDERLGGDIEYYSKLDRLDEQ
-591 FNNLS
+591 
-596 YLEEKI
+596 I
-602 RELKELADTHDA
+602 KELTHLADMHDA
-614 RGIKAKLKEVV
+614 KGIKKKLREVV
-625 PEYAMSDDEAVV
+625 PEYVISDDKAVV

>member
-14 ILADIVLLAISY
+14 ILADIVLLAIAY

-39 ANELLVIKQT
+39 ASELLVIKQT

-72 YTGIVDLLNVIKAV
+72 YTGIIDLLNVIKAV
-86 VVSSAI
+86 FVSSLI
-92 IITVILMFS
+92 IITVVLMLS

-126 LAIRFLLSSTTTT
+126 LAIRFLLSTAT
-139 FSLNKNGIKSNEHKK
+139 FSLNKNGINGNEHKK
-154 MIIIGAGDAGEKVIR
+154 MIIIGAGDAGEKVVR
-169 EIYDNPKMKYR
+169 EIYDNPRMKCR

-203 RIDELKEVAKS
+203 KIDELKEVAKS
-214 EGVNE
+214 EGVDE
-219 ILIAVPSA
+219 ILIAAPSA

-236 EICDATKISYKTLP
+236 ETCDATKIPYKTLP

-274 GRPPV
+274 GRHPV
-279 KLENDKISDFL
+279 QLENDKISEFL
-290 KDNCVLITGAG
+290 KNKCVLITGAG

-333 QMELKHVVTYI
+333 QMELKHVVTYL

-361 VFRKYRPD
+361 VFRKYKPD

-403 ASIAHK
+403 AAIAHK

-565 VKTEHEKILVL
+565 VKTGHEKILVL
-576 KNNVPTKGRTPQESE
+576 RNGVQSGEPNIQNSQH
-591 FNNLS
+591 NDLNCLD
-596 YLEEKI
+596 EKI
-602 RELKELADTHDA
+602 KELKALADAHDA
-614 RGIKAKLKEVV
+614 KGIKKKMKEIV
-625 PEYAMSDDEAVV
+625 PEYTISDDEAVV